1 MTKEERV
8 LKLHHAQDL
17 VGEVLATL
25 DDTQATCECC
35 GLTKYNS
42 WQEHNCKIMLKAV
55 WEKLARVSR
64 ELSSHGR

>member
-8 LKLHHAQDL
+8 LKLHHASDL

-25 DDTQATCECC
+25 DDTQSVCACC

-42 WQEHNCKIMLKAV
+42 WEEHNARVMLKAV
-55 WEKLARVSR
+55 REKLARVSR
-64 ELSSHGR
+64 ELANHGR